1 MLTFPKLRGEFHMQ
15 KLAEGKTKIIYDR
28 GEGTVEMVAK
38 DDITAGDGTQHD
50 VITGKAELA
59 TRTTANVFELL
70 NRHGVATHYIK
81 RIDPLKLLC
90 KRCKMI
96 SLEVVVRG
104 TAAGSYLKRNPE
116 AVEGQDFDPRPVE
129 FFIKDDARHDP
140 IVTFGSKRWQLHPP
154 KEPVSDS
161 NVIDEME
168 PLLNP
173 AEIKEVTCL
182 ARQVFDVLFAAWAKL
197 DIKLIDLK
205 IEVGRT
211 DKGDLVVADVIDNDS
226 WRIWPGGDKTKQL
239 DKQVYRD
246 TRDLESTRSKYA
258 VVADL
263 TDRFPRVLPR
273 GS

>member
-1 MLTFPKLRGEFHMQ
+1 MQ
-15 KLAEGKTKIIYDR
+15 KLAEGKTKIIYDA
-28 GEGTVEMVAK
+28 GDGFVHMVAK

-50 VITGKAELA
+50 VIRGKAEFA

-70 NRHGVATHYIK
+70 NRNGVATHYIK
-81 RIDPLKLLC
+81 RLDPKRLLC

-96 SLEVVVRG
+96 PLEIVIRG
-104 TAAGSYLKRNPE
+104 TAAGSYLKRNPQ
-116 AVEGQDFDPRPVE
+116 ASEGQDLDPPLPVE

-140 IVTFGSKRWQLHPP
+140 LVTFSTDHWYLHPP
-154 KEPVSDS
+154 KEPVTDE
-161 NVIDEME
+161 NVVEGIE
-168 PLLNP
+168 PLLTP
-173 AEIKEVTCL
+173 AEIAEITKI

-211 DKGDLVVADVIDNDS
+211 DEGDLVVADVIDNDS

-246 TRDLESTRSKYA
+246 TRDLSDTLAKYET
-258 VVADL
+258 VAAL
-263 TDRFPRVLPR
+263 TDRFVEF
-273 GS
+273 

>member
-1 MLTFPKLRGEFHMQ
+1 MD
-15 KLAEGKTKIIYDR
+15 KLAEGKTKIIYNR
-28 GEGTVEMVAK
+28 GDGTVEIVSK
-38 DDITAGDGTQHD
+38 DDITAGDGSQHD
-50 VITGKAELA
+50 VIQGKAELA
-59 TRTTANVFELL
+59 TRTTANVFALL
-70 NRHGVATHYIK
+70 NRHGIATHFIE
-81 RIDPLKLLC
+81 RVDPHTLLC

-96 SLEVVVRG
+96 PLEVVIRG

-116 AVEGQDFDPRPVE
+116 AVEEQDFDPRPVE

-168 PLLNP
+168 PLLTP

-197 DIKLIDLK
+197 NIKLIDLK
-205 IEVGRT
+205 IEFGRT

>member
-1 MLTFPKLRGEFHMQ
+1 MQ

-28 GEGTVEMVAK
+28 GEGTVHMVSK
-38 DDITAGDGTQHD
+38 DDITAGDGSQRD
-50 VITGKAELA
+50 VIHGKAELA

-70 NRHGVATHYIK
+70 NRHGIATHFIE
-81 RIDPLKLLC
+81 RVDPHTLLC

-96 SLEVVVRG
+96 PLEVVIRG

-205 IEVGRT
+205 IEFGRT

-226 WRIWPGGDKTKQL
+226 WRIWPDGDKTKQL